1 MDKQIKKIKK
11 SAMNAEKALEK
22 GVGQTDRLM
31 KMDKKQD
38 KLVDKAKKM
47 KKC

>member
-11 SAMNAEKALEK
+11 SEMNAEKALEK
-22 GVGQTDRLM
+22 GVGDTNRLL
-31 KMDKKQD
+31 KMDRKQD
-38 KLVDKAKKM
+38 KKLAKM